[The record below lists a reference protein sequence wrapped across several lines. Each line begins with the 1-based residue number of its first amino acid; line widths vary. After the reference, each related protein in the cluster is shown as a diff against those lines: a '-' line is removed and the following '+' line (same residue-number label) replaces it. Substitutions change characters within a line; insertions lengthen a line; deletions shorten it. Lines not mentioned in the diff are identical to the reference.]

1 MNLIDITF
9 PTPAEN
15 LACDEALLD
24 LAESGLGGEILRFWE
39 PKSHFVVLG
48 YSKPAEAEAD
58 LAYCRPAGI
67 PVLRRASGG
76 GTVLQ
81 GPGCLNYA
89 LVLNIARAGS
99 AITETNAF
107 VMKKN
112 RAALA
117 ALLNREVLVE
127 GHTDLAVGGLKF
139 SGNAQRRKRKF
150 LLFHGTI
157 LHRFDL
163 SLIAKTLREP
173 ALQPAYRRLRPHE
186 AFVTNI
192 DARSADIKQAL
203 TAAWQAEN
211 GKPPLP
217 VREIEALV
225 RERYLN
231 NEWIFKF

>member
-1 MNLIDITF
+1 MKLLDLTF

-24 LAESGLGGEILRFWE
+24 GAEAGQGGEILRFWE
-39 PKSHFVVLG
+39 PRSHFVVLG
-48 YSKPAEAEAD
+48 YSKPIEAEAD
-58 LAYCRPAGI
+58 LAYCHPAGI

-89 LVLNIARAGS
+89 LVLDIARAGS
-99 AITETNAF
+99 VITATNAL
-107 VMKKN
+107 VMEKN

-117 ALLNREVLVE
+117 ALLNREVLVQ
-127 GHTDLAVGGLKF
+127 GHTDLAVDGFKF

-173 ALQPAYRRLRPHE
+173 ALQPAYRRQRPHE
-186 AFVTNI
+186 SFVTNI
-192 DARSADIKQAL
+192 DARPADIKRAL
-203 TAAWQAEN
+203 AAAWQAEN
-211 GKPPLP
+211 GKPPIP

-225 RERYLN
+225 KARYLN